1 MKYEDFNDFF
11 SNLDVNKNEINSK
24 WKELSA
30 RKRKKTLVTFIV
42 ILIIDGL
49 ILYKIKFLSIFVIGT
64 ILILDVYILIISL
77 VIFKDKDVDR
87 FDKEYKENVINKMLE
102 NFIDD
107 LDYIP
112 LKSLPRNIYDEA
124 KYGED
129 YNRYSSDDY
138 FEGKI
143 NGQEIVMADLLVQKA
158 TTKINKDGKPETET
172 KTIFNGLFGKINL
185 GKSIDS
191 NLIINNNR
199 GFEFVS
205 ESKIEMDSYEFEKNF
220 NVYSNNNI
228 VCMQLLTVDI
238 QEEFLELYNK
248 YNIDFNISIMQDNLY
263 VLFETGSMFEVFST
277 KNNPNEV
284 LEKYFNIM
292 KFIYKLIEKIIKT
305 INNTQI

>member
-1 MKYEDFNDFF
+1 MKYENFNEFF
-11 SNLDVNKNEINSK
+11 SNLDVNKNEIDSK

-42 ILIIDGL
+42 ILIIDAL
-49 ILYKIKFLSIFVIGT
+49 IFYLIKFLSIFVIGT

-124 KYGED
+124 KYGGD
-129 YNRYSSDDY
+129 YNRYFSDDY

-143 NGQEIVMADLLVQKA
+143 NGQEIVMADLLVQEE
-158 TTKINKDGKPETET
+158 TTTVNKDGKEETDT

-185 GKSIDS
+185 SKSIDS
-191 NLIINNNR
+191 NLIIKNNR

-205 ESKIEMDSYEFEKNF
+205 EPKIEMDSYEFEKTF

-238 QEEFLELYNK
+238 QEEFMELYNK

-292 KFIYKLIEKIIKT
+292 KFIYKLIEKMIKT